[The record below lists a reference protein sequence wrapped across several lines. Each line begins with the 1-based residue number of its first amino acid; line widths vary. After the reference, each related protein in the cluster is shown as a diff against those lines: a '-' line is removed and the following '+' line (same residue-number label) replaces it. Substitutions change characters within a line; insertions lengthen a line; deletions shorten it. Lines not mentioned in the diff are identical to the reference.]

1 MVNKCRLVC
10 GPILTQLSIERNL
23 NDLDKKRIKITR
35 SEFLMN
41 IFVVRLLHIKPVLII
56 CPFAS

>member
-41 IFVVRLLHIKPVLII
+41 ISVVRLLHIKPAFII